1 MHGYAQIARIVIQL
15 NTSFTRSALGLNWR
29 LPLALWAVLV
39 AQAITAS
46 DAPATARTKVTP
58 NGPIMQVRS
67 SIEAG
72 ASIETC
78 YGVLADFD
86 RLAEFIPGMQSSEIV
101 SRPDEPLLLRQVGQA
116 SAAFVDFEFDVTL
129 AVTVEPPR
137 RITFSRVAGNLEQMD
152 GSWDIDGNDRY
163 CRIKYRADIEPS
175 FWVPPVI
182 GPALMRRKVEKQ
194 IDGVRAEIARRA
206 DSAPR

>member
-1 MHGYAQIARIVIQL
+1 MHGYAQIALIVIQL
-15 NTSFTRSALGLNWR
+15 NTSFTRSALGLIWH
-29 LPLALWAVLV
+29 LPLALCAVLA
-39 AQAITAS
+39 AQTIAAS
-46 DAPATARTKVTP
+46 DAPAPAHTKVTP
-58 NGPIMQVRS
+58 NGPVMQVQS
-67 SIEAG
+67 SIEAD

-101 SRPDEPLLLRQVGQA
+101 SRPDESLLLRQVGRA
-116 SAAFVDFEFDVTL
+116 SAAFIEFDFDVTL

-163 CRIKYRADIEPS
+163 CRIKYRADIKPA

-194 IDGVRAEIARRA
+194 IAGVRAEIARRA
-206 DSAPR
+206 DSAPQ